1 MTTPRLLLVDID
13 QAECEQL
20 LAAATI
26 GRLGVVVNGRP
37 EIFPLRHAFDSE
49 RHEVVFATTER
60 TKLHA
65 ALDWPWVAFEV
76 DEANSDDTGGW
87 SVLVVGHAEEIT
99 DATEI
104 DRVSRLRGELWNAGA
119 PSHWMRI
126 TPEKITGR
134 RVAR

>member
-1 MTTPRLLLVDID
+1 MTPRLLLVDID
-13 QAECEQL
+13 RAECERL
-20 LAAATI
+20 LAAATM

-37 EIFPLRHAFDSE
+37 EIFPLSHAFDAA

-76 DEANSDDTGGW
+76 DEANVDDTGGW

-104 DRVSRLRGELWNAGA
+104 ERVSCLRGPLWNAGS
-119 PSHWMRI
+119 PTHWMRI
-126 TPEKITGR
+126 TPEKVTGR
-134 RVAR
+134 RVTR